1 VTLVTGGRDHL
12 THRILLALH
21 SPRLV
26 AAALAVGQGVLC
38 SFAILGYELGSGG
51 VAALAFAAFVTGVGA
66 ILVLDTPRWRPAGIA
81 VGRQTTDVEPANT
94 APSESIQVER
104 VRA

>member
-1 VTLVTGGRDHL
+1 MTLVTGGRDHL

-21 SPRLV
+21 SPRSV

-38 SFAILGYELGSGG
+38 SFAVVGYELGNLV
-51 VAALAFAAFVTGVGA
+51 VAGFGFAAFLAGVVT

-81 VGRQTTDVEPANT
+81 VGREPVIAEPANT

-104 VRA
+104 LRV